1 MGGMRLKSDSY
12 YSAILCGRIFKADE
26 YVSQYKLFHA
36 RSGISFIL
44 YFYKKIHDMFIVIY
58 CQGRKIGIVC
68 GNINIIFFYEIR
80 YSFYTENFHQLIE
93 F

>member
-26 YVSQYKLFHA
+26 YVSQYKLFYA

-44 YFYKKIHDMFIVIY
+44 YFYKQSHT
-58 CQGRKIGIVC
+58 
-68 GNINIIFFYEIR
+68 IFDD
-80 YSFYTENFHQLIE
+80 S
-93 F
+93 